1 MRSRGVGMLFYVSVQ
16 VSSQQKVLEKSLT
29 YALRLFVLILCKYN
43 SCFTPRPLVS
53 CNRFMTGYLGGFDLT
68 FSM

>member
-1 MRSRGVGMLFYVSVQ
+1 MCTYGVWSTKGF
-16 VSSQQKVLEKSLT
+16 EKSLT

-53 CNRFMTGYLGGFDLT
+53 CNRFMTGDLGGFDLT